1 MHFLHFL
8 KFYRQT
14 KIKMKDEITEFFG
27 NLENITDFLITK
39 WIYEQT
45 NDLKPYL
52 FCQLNKAFNRYCVD
66 WLENKRNNQT
76 KYDFPQ
82 VYNGQIRDFLTTP
95 GLFETSIIAD
105 SAIKKDIVLNHYSFY
120 ENIIEFESQPQPM
133 KGLFSVWDSVLYSE
147 VYRFQNIMHKLFE
160 EIKSKEPTAQPQE
173 PEAVNPDEKYKT
185 ENLFKVGLLFATG
198 KMNEYFTIN
207 SSNKEFASKNQ
218 LSPKKIAIEL
228 GNPSFEKW
236 ILATKNNYPKDN
248 KNASKNI
255 FNNKDMMINIIDH
268 CEALNIQVEPY
279 FKNRLPIE

>member
-160 EIKSKEPTAQPQE
+160 EIKSKEPTAQTQE
-173 PEAVNPDEKYKT
+173 PEAVNPDELLSNPEITIFKNDFSYTLFTAMKEIYKGT
-185 ENLFKVGLLFATG
+185 ATPQADYSFLFDI
-198 KMNEYFTIN
+198 M
-207 SSNKEFASKNQ
+207 Q
-218 LSPKKIAIEL
+218 
-228 GNPSFEKW
+228 
-236 ILATKNNYPKDN
+236 KDN
-248 KNASKNI
+248 FVICTGIKFIDYLIKFDISLTKIDSSKTGNGKKTKVYNAIKESFQK
-255 FNNKDMMINIIDH
+255 KH
-268 CEALNIQVEPY
+268 GLSTV
-279 FKNRLPIE
+279 